1 MKLLATDYDGTLC
14 YGYGDVMPEDLD
26 AIRRWKEAGNLFA
39 VVTGRSG
46 LSIHRE
52 LDKYDLNPDF
62 IICNNGGLVF
72 DGEGRRLSENYMET
86 ITAIDLVYAM
96 KEMDDVCSVM
106 VNDGMARHKICVNP
120 QLEDPRYPGVK
131 ADLPEDEA
139 LSLPRYCHIVVSMT
153 DSQAA
158 EDMAEQ
164 INHFFGDHL
173 AAYPNNTCVDVVA
186 KGVNKGEGLQ
196 FALSWADVDEED
208 VYVLGDSWNDL
219 PMIEAVPNSAAIV
232 TAPEAVKAQASRTC
246 TGLSELVGD
255 LLA

>member
-1 MKLLATDYDGTLC
+1 
-14 YGYGDVMPEDLD
+14 MPEDLE
-26 AIRRWKEAGNLFA
+26 AIARWKEAGNLFA

-52 LDKYDLNPDF
+52 LDKYDLKPDF
-62 IICNNGGLVF
+62 LICNNGGLVF
-72 DGEGRRLSENYMET
+72 DKDGRRLSENYMET
-86 ITAIDLVYAM
+86 ITAVDLVYAM
-96 KEMDDVCSVM
+96 KEMDSVCSVM
-106 VNDGMARHKICVNP
+106 VNDGTARHKVIVNP
-120 QLEDPRYPGVK
+120 QLSDPRYAGVK

-139 LSLPRYCHIVVSMT
+139 LSLPRYCQIVVSMT

-164 INHFFGDHL
+164 INHFFGEHL
-173 AAYPNNTCVDVVA
+173 SAYPNNTCVDVVA
-186 KGVNKGEGLQ
+186 RGVSKGEGLQ
-196 FALSWADVDEED
+196 FALSWADVDEDD

-219 PMIEAVPNSAAIV
+219 PMIEAVEHSAVIE

-246 TGLSELVGD
+246 TGLHELVDD